1 MVAMLNLAIIGC
13 GQIGSRHLQSMALLE
28 EEATIYLVDPSG
40 ESINKAAEQF
50 RNVYCPETNAAIQL
64 ICTSS
69 LGDLPDR
76 LDLSI
81 VATASDKR
89 ADAVADIVG
98 QVDLQYIILE
108 KFLFQRA
115 DDYDL
120 LGALLGRERI
130 SCFVNQWT
138 SSLTSFR
145 RVASKLGKGPFH
157 IDVDAA
163 GWGLCCNAVH
173 LLEFFDFLTG
183 EEPCSLASSHVDSII
198 PAKRSGFFEILGRFK
213 FTTPGGSTISLACRQ
228 GQPAAVITLSIRSA
242 SHSVNLDFG
251 LDYLT
256 ARWMSGETETFR
268 IPYQS
273 KLTHRFVEALTSSG
287 TCTLPNYQR
296 SARQHLTLLQAFLPH
311 FVAAGVS
318 AGDICPIT

>member
-1 MVAMLNLAIIGC
+1 MLNLAIIGC

-28 EEATIYLVDPSG
+28 EEATIYLVDPSP
-40 ESINKAAEQF
+40 ESINKAAAQF
-50 RNVYCPETNAAIQL
+50 RDVYCPESNAVIQL
-64 ICTSS
+64 ICTRS
-69 LGDLPDR
+69 LEDLPDR

-89 ADAVADIVG
+89 AAAVADIVE
-98 QVDLQYIILE
+98 QVDLGYIILE
-108 KFLFQRA
+108 KFLFQREE
-115 DDYDL
+115 DYDL
-120 LGALLGRERI
+120 IGALLDREGI

-138 SSLTSFR
+138 SSLASFR
-145 RVASKLGKGPFH
+145 RVASKLGEGPFH
-157 IDVDAA
+157 IGVDAA

-183 EEPCSLASSHVDSII
+183 EEPCSLSLASSHVDSVI

-213 FTTPGGSTISLACRQ
+213 FATPGGSTISLACRQ
-228 GQPAAVITLSIRSA
+228 GQPASVIPLSIRSA
-242 SHSVNLDFG
+242 AQSVNLEFG
-251 LDYLT
+251 LDYLA

-287 TCTLPNYQR
+287 TCTLPHYRR
-296 SARQHLTLLQAFLPH
+296 SARQHLLLLQAFLPH
-311 FVAAGVS
+311 FRAAGVS
-318 AGDICPIT
+318 EGDICPIT

>member
-1 MVAMLNLAIIGC
+1 MLNLAIIGC

-28 EEATIYLVDPSG
+28 EEATIYLVDPSP
-40 ESINKAAEQF
+40 ESINKAAAQF
-50 RNVYCPETNAAIQL
+50 RDVYCPESNAVIQL
-64 ICTSS
+64 ICTRS
-69 LGDLPDR
+69 LEDLPDR

-89 ADAVADIVG
+89 AAAVADI
-98 QVDLQYIILE
+98 
-108 KFLFQRA
+108 
-115 DDYDL
+115 
-120 LGALLGRERI
+120 GALLDREGI

-138 SSLTSFR
+138 SSLASFR
-145 RVASKLGKGPFH
+145 RVASKLGEGPFH
-157 IDVDAA
+157 IGVDAA

-183 EEPCSLASSHVDSII
+183 EEPCSLSLASSHVDSVI

-213 FTTPGGSTISLACRQ
+213 FATPGESTISLACRQ
-228 GQPAAVITLSIRSA
+228 GQPASVIPLSIRSA
-242 SHSVNLDFG
+242 AQSVNLEFG
-251 LDYLT
+251 LDYLA

-287 TCTLPNYQR
+287 TCTLPHYRR
-296 SARQHLTLLQAFLPH
+296 SARQHLLLLQAFLPH
-311 FVAAGVS
+311 FRAAGVS
-318 AGDICPIT
+318 EGDICPIT

>member
-1 MVAMLNLAIIGC
+1 MLNLAIIGC

-115 DDYDL
+115 
-120 LGALLGRERI
+120 ER
-130 SCFVNQWT
+130 W
-138 SSLTSFR
+138 
-145 RVASKLGKGPFH
+145 
-157 IDVDAA
+157 
-163 GWGLCCNAVH
+163 
-173 LLEFFDFLTG
+173 
-183 EEPCSLASSHVDSII
+183 
-198 PAKRSGFFEILGRFK
+198 
-213 FTTPGGSTISLACRQ
+213 
-228 GQPAAVITLSIRSA
+228 
-242 SHSVNLDFG
+242 
-251 LDYLT
+251 
-256 ARWMSGETETFR
+256 
-268 IPYQS
+268 
-273 KLTHRFVEALTSSG
+273 
-287 TCTLPNYQR
+287 
-296 SARQHLTLLQAFLPH
+296 
-311 FVAAGVS
+311 
-318 AGDICPIT
+318 